1 MDGSSGNLN
10 EKANHKCRCHT
21 GHPGSGSFYGDSL
34 CQVIFQKKYE
44 TLVGEVT
51 LIQNCKG
58 RKRYWEIEVV
68 DGEGRVKQLL
78 ISVQSGVRKG
88 IVYRFFLKN
97 DILLGLEEM

>member
-1 MDGSSGNLN
+1 M
-10 EKANHKCRCHT
+10 
-21 GHPGSGSFYGDSL
+21 
-34 CQVIFQKKYE
+34 
-44 TLVGEVT
+44 T